1 MRTIKFLKRCQEVS
15 LKINIDEEQITSFLE
30 TCPTLNDP
38 NMKLVGNPIS
48 IDEILT
54 AVSQMND
61 GKSPGPDGLP
71 VEFYKFCI
79 NEIAGHPISLYNE
92 SIRSGTLNTSLSLY
106 YHFHH

>member
-1 MRTIKFLKRCQEVS
+1 MLLT
-15 LKINIDEEQITSFLE
+15 
-30 TCPTLNDP
+30 PTLN
-38 NMKLVGNPIS
+38 NTNTKLLRSPIS
-48 IDEILT
+48 INEIIT

-79 NEIAGHPISLYNE
+79 NEKADHPISLYNE